1 MALPINRIQVGKSF
15 HRQASEYDSHAS
27 VQKRVVNQVISLV
40 QSHMPGSPNTILDVG
55 CGTGQLL
62 AALKERYSQ
71 AGLYGVDLAH
81 NMLQCAAQRLGPDAI
96 LLNADAEQL
105 PFKRSSIDLLV
116 SSSTLQWL
124 DRLDI
129 FFQQAEQALSK
140 NGLLCVAFFG
150 GNTLCELRD
159 CFQTSMERRTGSS
172 VSYTDRLH
180 RFMGRADVEQALGK
194 SGFNRAIIMNDL
206 ETEYY
211 NDLPDLLR
219 SIKRIGA
226 GTSVKAAGGAGLGW
240 KGIINDA
247 GRLYAEKYG
256 MAGKIPATY
265 EVIYVVAYGSN
276 AD

>member
-1 MALPINRIQVGKSF
+1 VGKSF
-15 HRQASEYDSHAS
+15 HKQASEYDGHAS
-27 VQKRVVNQVISLV
+27 VQKRVVKRVISLV
-40 QSHMPGSPNTILDVG
+40 QSHMPGSPDTILDVG

-62 AALKERYSQ
+62 AALKDLYPQ
-71 AGLYGVDLAH
+71 AGLYGVDLAS
-81 NMLQCAAQRLGPDAI
+81 NMLQCAAQRLGSDAI

-105 PFKRSSIDLLV
+105 PFERSSIDLLV
-116 SSSTLQWL
+116 STSTLQWL
-124 DRLDI
+124 DSLDI
-129 FFQQAEQALSK
+129 FFQQSELVLSN

-159 CFQTSMERRTGSS
+159 CFQTAVERRTGSS
-172 VSYTDRLH
+172 ATYTNSLH
-180 RFMGRADVEQALGK
+180 HFMGREDVEQALGK
-194 SGFNRAIIMNDL
+194 SGFTRAIFMNDV

-226 GTSVKAAGGAGLGW
+226 GTTTKAAGGAGLGW

-247 GRLYAEKYG
+247 GRIYAEKYE

-265 EVIYVVAYGSN
+265 EVIYVVAYGRN
-276 AD
+276 AG